1 MRRVDVMSGRFL
13 AATGQTIC
21 RSNGLSIGA
30 AARRTALGLLL
41 VVSLVSA
48 GCGGDGLERAPITG
62 IVTVEG
68 TPLAS
73 ALVQFLPQPGTP
85 GEGAL
90 GSSNAEGRFEVISS
104 RDEDD
109 GIPPGEYV
117 VRVSRLMDADGS
129 TIPVEAPQADFPD
142 AVESVPAPYSTINS
156 PIKIQI
162 TAEGGEVK
170 VEIPVPLVQKKS

>member
-1 MRRVDVMSGRFL
+1 MRRVDVLVGR
-13 AATGQTIC
+13 
-21 RSNGLSIGA
+21 LSA
-30 AARRTALGLLL
+30 AAGQATLKPISLFHCTTRHRAAWGLMLMVLL
-41 VVSLVSA
+41 FTS

-68 TPLAS
+68 VPLSS

-104 RDEDD
+104 RDDDD

-129 TIPVEAPQADFPD
+129 AIPVEAPQADYPD
-142 AVESVPAPYSTINS
+142 AVESVPAPYSTIES

-170 VEIPVPLVQKKS
+170 VEIPVPLVQK